1 MPLIEALLN
10 AGHKLQL
17 VMRPPAADLARE
29 LFPEVEILTLE
40 LDPFR
45 TDTKKARR
53 PFHRELDAILR
64 FNPDVYVASA
74 FQLNFFDQIFLQQC
88 TPDLRVAGF
97 ESEEDFWPS
106 DTSVDPRDLA
116 RHFSTTVR
124 VPSAM
129 AEGEKSR
136 RMAAAVLGS
145 ESEPMTRPRGPA
157 DASLSAARTL
167 LAEHGLEEE
176 KFVAVCAGSRPGLVM
191 KDWGEGNWVALLKKM
206 SVDDGRVFVFL
217 GNPKE
222 SASIERLCAALPSGL
237 RHVNLASDP
246 PPVSVSYALVS
257 MAGAYLGRD
266 SGVMHMAAAVDVPI
280 LAVFSGG
287 HWPRFLPE
295 ASRGIILTRQAPC
308 RGCNF
313 YCPLAEPWCV
323 TSISVDDAYSA
334 WLDLAA
340 VNSLEIR
347 ELPAPPEWLAE
358 MRGIDTDKYRREIMN
373 GVKQKTLV
381 ARQGNLMQKV
391 RRIFA
396 SSR

>member
-1 MPLIEALLN
+1 MPLIEALLT

-29 LFPEVEILTLE
+29 LFPEVEMLILE
-40 LDPFR
+40 HDPFR
-45 TDTKKARR
+45 AETKMTRR

-64 FNPDVYVASA
+64 FNPDMYVASA
-74 FQLNFFDQIFLQQC
+74 FQLSFFDEIFIKERAS
-88 TPDLRVAGF
+88 DLRVAGF
-97 ESEEDFWPS
+97 EAEEDFWPS

-129 AEGEKSR
+129 AEGEKNR
-136 RMAAAVLGS
+136 RMASAVLGA
-145 ESEPMTRPRGPA
+145 ESKPMTRPRGPT
-157 DASLSAARTL
+157 DTSLSAARTL
-167 LAEHGLEEE
+167 LAEHGLEKE
-176 KFVAVCAGSRPGLVM
+176 KFVVVCAGSRPGLVM
-191 KDWGEGNWVALLKKM
+191 KDWGEGNWVALLKRM
-206 SVDDGRVFVFL
+206 TVDDGRAFVFL

-222 SASIERLCAALPSGL
+222 SASIERLCAAMPSGL
-237 RHVNLASDP
+237 RHVNLAPDP

-266 SGVMHMAAAVDVPI
+266 SGVMHMAAALDVPI

-313 YCPLAEPWCV
+313 YCPLVEPWCV
-323 TSISVDDAYSA
+323 TSISVDDVYSA
-334 WLDLAA
+334 WVDLAA

-347 ELPAPPEWLAE
+347 ELPAPPEWMAE
-358 MRGIDTDKYRREIMN
+358 MRGIDADRYRREILN
-373 GVKQKTLV
+373 RVRQKTLV
-381 ARQGNLMQKV
+381 ARQNNLMQ
-391 RRIFA
+391 RIRQIFA